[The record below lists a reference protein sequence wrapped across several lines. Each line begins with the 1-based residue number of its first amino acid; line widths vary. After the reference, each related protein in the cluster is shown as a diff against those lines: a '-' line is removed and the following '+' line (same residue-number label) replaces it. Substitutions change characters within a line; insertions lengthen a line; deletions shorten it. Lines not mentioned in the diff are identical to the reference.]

1 MSKQQYIQQITQ
13 LAEHCEDK
21 SLLDLIYQIL
31 SKEVSA

>member
-13 LAEHCEDK
+13 LAECCEDM

>member
-13 LAEHCEDK
+13 LAERCEGK

>member
-13 LAEHCEDK
+13 LAVRCEYK
-21 SLLDLIYQIL
+21 SLLYLIYQIL

>member
-13 LAEHCEDK
+13 LAESCEDK